1 VRLWSLLLLVACE
14 TNAPEKGAGVDV
26 DGDGHLADDDC
37 DDNNAQIN
45 PSMPEL
51 CDGLDND
58 CNELVDDSPV
68 EGLWVFEDADGD
80 GFGAGAGRAAC
91 GLPAGTSLKDG
102 DCDDGDAERAPGLD
116 ERCDGLDNDCNERV
130 DDDALD
136 ADPYA
141 ADLDGDGW
149 GDGGVAWLCAPIEG
163 LAPYGD
169 CDDADPLSAPDGVEL
184 CDGLDNDCDGALD
197 EDPLDGQSWEA
208 DLDGDGWG
216 AGAAV
221 IACEAPSGF
230 GAPGDCDDGDGAV
243 SPSADEL
250 CDGVDQDC
258 DGDIDESSWD
268 APVWALD
275 LDGDGFGDPA
285 WAVTRCDGPTGY
297 VPDAQDCDDG
307 DPAVNPL
314 GAEICGDGRD
324 GDCDGRAGPSCGPG
338 GDGVVNEATAQL
350 IGAAAGDAAG
360 YAVSFAGDL
369 DGDGLQELLIG
380 APSVT
385 VSTRGDGVVYLVLG
399 ASLGGPLSLA
409 DADAALIG
417 EGRNAAA
424 GTAVAPAGDWDG
436 DGVLDLWVG
445 ASTDGRGGASAG
457 VVSLVSGASRGAV
470 DLGDAP
476 FTVLGDDQEAY
487 LGGALTRL
495 DLNGDGAWELGAGA
509 IGDDRGGDGAG
520 AVFLVLGPTSGG
532 LSGTLSAD
540 EADLI
545 LIGESAEDRA
555 GAALTSA
562 GDVDG
567 DGLDDLLVGA
577 WGNDTAGL
585 NAGAAYLLLG
595 ASAGVGTLDL
605 SAADAIFL
613 GESVEDY
620 AGFAVAGGG
629 DSGGD
634 SDGDGYADLLIG
646 ARSSDRGGLDAGA
659 TYWLRGPKTGTS
671 SLYAAD
677 AILIGEAAQDYA
689 GYSLAAG
696 DVNGDGLADAVVGAH
711 YNDRGGSAA
720 GAVFVFTDI
729 GAGVITTADA
739 EASYAGAA
747 SRDNLGTALSV
758 GDWDGDGAADLL
770 LAAPG
775 RDDGGAEAGAA
786 ALILGGLGF

>member
-1 VRLWSLLLLVACE
+1 VRLWSLILLVACE
-14 TNAPEKGAGVDV
+14 TSAPDKGAAVDA
-26 DGDGHLADDDC
+26 DGDGHLATADC
-37 DDNNAQIN
+37 DDADPRVN
-45 PSMPEL
+45 PAMPEL

-58 CNELVDDSPV
+58 CNALVDDSPV
-68 EGLWVFEDADGD
+68 DGLWVFEDLDGD
-80 GFGAGAGRAAC
+80 GFGAGPIRAAC
-91 GLPAGTSLKDG
+91 GLPEDAALKDG
-102 DCDDGDAERAPGLD
+102 DCDDGDAGRAPGLE
-116 ERCDGLDNDCNERV
+116 ERCDGADNDCNDVV
-130 DDDALD
+130 DDDAID
-136 ADPYA
+136 AAPYA

-149 GDGGVAWLCAPIEG
+149 GDGGVAWLCAPIQG

-169 CDDADPLSAPDGVEL
+169 CDDTDPLSSPDGVEV

-197 EDPLDGQSWEA
+197 EDPLDGLDWA
-208 DLDGDGWG
+208 VDLDGDGWG
-216 AGAAV
+216 DSAAV
-221 IACEAPSGF
+221 VACTAPEGF

-258 DGDIDESSWD
+258 DGDIDESAWD
-268 APVWALD
+268 APTWALD

-285 WAVTRCDGPTGY
+285 WAVTRCDGPSGY

-314 GAEICGDGRD
+314 GVEVCGDGLD
-324 GDCDGRAGPSCGPG
+324 SDCDGRAGPSCGPG
-338 GDGVVNEATAQL
+338 GDGQLAEAEARL
-350 IGAAAGDAAG
+350 LGASAGDAAG

-385 VSTRGDGVVYLVLG
+385 VSTRGDGAAYLLSG
-399 ASLGGPLSLA
+399 AGLGGDLSLA
-409 DADAALIG
+409 DADATLIG

-424 GTAVAPAGDWDG
+424 GTALTAAGDWDG
-436 DGVLDLWVG
+436 DGTLDVWVG
-445 ASTDGRGGASAG
+445 ASTDGRGGPSAG
-457 VVSLVSGASRGAV
+457 AVSLVSGASRGAV

-476 FTVLGDDQEAY
+476 FTLLGDEQEAY

-495 DLNGDGAWELGAGA
+495 DLNGDGAWDLGAGA

-520 AVFLVLGPTSGG
+520 AVFLVLGAASGG
-532 LSGTLSAD
+532 PSGTLSAD
-540 EADLI
+540 EADLT

-555 GAALTSA
+555 GAALTDA

-567 DGLDDLLVGA
+567 DGVDDLLVGA

-595 ASAGVGTLDL
+595 ANAGVGTLDL
-605 SAADAIFL
+605 SASDAIFL
-613 GESVEDY
+613 GEAVEDY
-620 AGFAVAGGG
+620 AGFAVAG
-629 DSGGD
+629 GGD

-689 GYSLAAG
+689 GYSLGAG
-696 DVNGDGLADAVVGAH
+696 DINGDGLTDAIVGAH

-729 GAGVITTADA
+729 RAGVISTADA

-747 SRDNLGTALSV
+747 ARDNLGAALGV
-758 GDWDGDGAADLL
+758 GDWDGDGADDLL

-775 RDDGGAEAGAA
+775 HDGGGAEAGAA
-786 ALILGGLGF
+786 VLILGGLGF